1 MALLQIMIVAGEAS
15 GDRHAAE
22 LVAAIRRKVADARFF
37 GMGGPMCQGQGVDLV
52 YSSEEIS
59 VMGITEVVPKLPRI
73 VKVMRGLERA
83 AARRH
88 PACAILVDVPDFNL
102 RLARKLKRLDIPVV
116 GYVSPMIWAWRS
128 GRIEGIAERV
138 DEMICILPFEEQ
150 IYRRA
155 GVRARYVGNPVLDA
169 VPAPGEPARFRSQL
183 GLPLERPTLA
193 LLPGSRP
200 AEVQRMLPAMV
211 GAAEQL
217 ARGRPNLLVAVA
229 VAPTIAPELIVAAFA
244 RSRLDKVLVP
254 GRAAEVIGA
263 SDAAVVKSGTAV
275 LEAALMERPFVV
287 VYRVAPISYLVAR
300 LLLKVKYV
308 SLVNLLLDRRAVPE
322 LIQGSM
328 TPQAIAAELERVWNP
343 GPARDELLRS
353 LRQVRDKLAP
363 KGAASHAADEIASL
377 VRV

>member
-22 LVAAIRRKVADARFF
+22 LVAAMRRRLADARFF
-37 GMGGPMCQGQGVDLV
+37 GMGGPMCQSQGVDLV

-83 AARRH
+83 AARRR

-102 RLARKLKRLDIPVV
+102 RLARKLKRLTIPVI

-128 GRIEGIAERV
+128 RRIESIAERV

-169 VPAPGEPARFRSQL
+169 VPAPGEAAQFRSRL
-183 GLPLERPTLA
+183 GLPLERPILA

-200 AEVQRMLPAMV
+200 TEVRRMLPAMV

-217 ARGRPNLLVAVA
+217 ARGRPNLLVVVA

-244 RSRLDKVLVP
+244 ASRLDKVLVQ
-254 GRAAEVIGA
+254 GKAAEAIGA
-263 SDAAVVKSGTAV
+263 SDAAVVKSGTGV

-287 VYRVAPISYLVAR
+287 VYQVAPISYLVGR

-322 LIQGSM
+322 LLQGSM
-328 TPQAIAAELERVWNP
+328 TPRAIAAELERVWNP

-353 LRQVRDKLAP
+353 LRSVRDKLAP
-363 KGAASHAADEIASL
+363 KGAASRAAEEIASL